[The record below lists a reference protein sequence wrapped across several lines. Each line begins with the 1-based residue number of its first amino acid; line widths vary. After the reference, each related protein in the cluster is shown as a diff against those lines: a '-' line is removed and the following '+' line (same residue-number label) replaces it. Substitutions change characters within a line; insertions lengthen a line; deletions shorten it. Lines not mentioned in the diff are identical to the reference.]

1 MRGFPHSENPP
12 AVPRHREPTILTS
25 EFRSDL
31 CPVSLRLQ
39 SLLVGIDLD
48 PFDARPTQGSLCA
61 LRAAASMA
69 QRTGAEL
76 SLAHVLQEG
85 AERSAASR
93 TLERLA
99 GPLRAEGLRCTSLVL
114 VGQAAEV
121 LLAAAERV
129 GADAVVVGRSSARP
143 RKAMGGQALHLVES
157 GAHPRIWVV
166 HGERERRARRVL
178 AAVDLDDQLQVI
190 VNEAAGLAEL
200 IGGEL
205 HLLHAWQQ
213 PFGDGWQEQD
223 TGVGMERRQ
232 AAALAAVQAAARVVG
247 RGDAHLH
254 VGCDH
259 PARSIRRAVEHL
271 QPEVL
276 VMGTN
281 SRRGIPGLVLGNT
294 AERVLPRVQT
304 SLWVVP
310 VGVLSQREL
319 GRLA

>member
-1 MRGFPHSENPP
+1 MPP
-12 AVPRHREPTILTS
+12 GARCSRRAEPWQDQGPPDQTALPPP
-25 EFRSDL
+25 
-31 CPVSLRLQ
+31 PVSLHLQ

-61 LRAAASMA
+61 LRAAAGLA
-69 QRTGAEL
+69 HRTGAEL
-76 SLAHVLQEG
+76 TLTHVLRSG
-85 AERSAASR
+85 VERGSAGR

-99 GPLRAEGLRCTSLVL
+99 SPLRAEGLRCTSLVL
-114 VGQAAEV
+114 IGEAAEV
-121 LLAAAERV
+121 LLSATERS

-143 RKAMGGQALHLVES
+143 RKAMGGQALHLVQS
-157 GAHPRIWVV
+157 GAHPRVWVV
-166 HGERERRARRVL
+166 HTERERQARRVL
-178 AAVDLDDQLQVI
+178 AAIELDDQLQAMVD
-190 VNEAAGLAEL
+190 EAAGLADAL
-200 IGGEL
+200 GGDL

-223 TGVGMERRQ
+223 AGLAMERRQ
-232 AAALAAVQAAARVVG
+232 AAAVAAVQGAARAAG
-247 RGDAHLH
+247 WPDAHLH

-259 PARSIRRAVEHL
+259 PARSIRRAVERL
-271 QPEVL
+271 QPELL
-276 VMGTN
+276 VMGTH

-310 VGVLSQREL
+310 MGVVSQRQL